1 MATQEDKSPVASL
14 MEDLGISSDDSTP
27 VMEDD
32 SNNPKE
38 NKSIDPDESTP
49 NTDDNTAGEAEETDT
64 AEADTETSEDKMTA
78 LKAELEK
85 ANKRIS
91 DKDKYINEL
100 RQGNTG
106 KAETE
111 KIVGDDSASEDDF
124 WEDPEGNYKT
134 LLKQLQM
141 ANLRID
147 ENAYAMKHTDYFD
160 IVNGESIQDAFNTNP
175 EFKEEFNN
183 SPQPYETAYT
193 FLKANLETE
202 QLNNKQQK
210 EQLESEIRDKVLA
223 ELGIDKDTP
232 KKQVPP
238 NMRSLGSTSTS
249 KKDVAEDGFTSVFG
263 GM

>member
-14 MEDLGISSDDSTP
+14 MEDLGIGSDDSTP

-32 SNNPKE
+32 SNNPE
-38 NKSIDPDESTP
+38 EIDSDTLTP
-49 NTDDNTAGEAEETDT
+49 NTDGKVAEAAEETDT
-64 AEADTETSEDKMTA
+64 VKADTEPSDDETTA

-100 RQGNTG
+100 RQA
-106 KAETE
+106 KPE
-111 KIVGDDSASEDDF
+111 KEEKMVGDDETSSGDDF

-134 LLKQLQM
+134 LLSQLQM

-147 ENAYAMKHTDYFD
+147 ENAYAMKNADYFD
-160 IVNGESIQDAFNTNP
+160 VVNAESIQGAFQTNP
-175 EFKEEFNN
+175 EFMEEFNT
-183 SPQPYETAYT
+183 SSRPYEAAYK
-193 FLKANLETE
+193 FLKANLETRE
-202 QLNNKQQK
+202 LNDKQQK
-210 EQLESEIRDKVLA
+210 DQLESEIRDKVLS

-232 KKQVPP
+232 KKQIPP
-238 NMRSLGSTSTS
+238 SMRSLGSSSTTKEGGS
-249 KKDVAEDGFTSVFG
+249 DDGFTSVFG